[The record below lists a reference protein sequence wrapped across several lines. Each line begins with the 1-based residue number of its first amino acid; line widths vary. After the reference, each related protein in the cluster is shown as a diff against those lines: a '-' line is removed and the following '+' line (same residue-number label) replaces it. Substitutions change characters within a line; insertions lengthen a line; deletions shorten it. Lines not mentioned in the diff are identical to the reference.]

1 MNNLAKILEKIEA
14 EGTRQVEAIQKERDE
29 KLAMLEAEKQSTIAA
44 REAENARAIEKDTAA
59 IRARASANTAMRCR
73 EIVLTEK
80 AAQVASVY
88 AQAEKALLSLPTEE
102 YAAFLAGLAA
112 SAIVERVQTV
122 QFMQTEYRDEAFAE
136 ADESYTLH
144 FSGKDKAAYGVAVL
158 QDVQKQ
164 VAAQLSTQP
173 QITLGEET
181 MPISGGVVVRYGDT
195 ETNCALSVLLSGL
208 REKLDPVVQKTLFAC
223 E

>member
-14 EGTRQVEAIQKERDE
+14 EGTRQVEAIQMERDE

-122 QFMQTEYRDEAFAE
+122 QFMQTEYRDETFAE

-173 QITLGEET
+173 QITLGKET